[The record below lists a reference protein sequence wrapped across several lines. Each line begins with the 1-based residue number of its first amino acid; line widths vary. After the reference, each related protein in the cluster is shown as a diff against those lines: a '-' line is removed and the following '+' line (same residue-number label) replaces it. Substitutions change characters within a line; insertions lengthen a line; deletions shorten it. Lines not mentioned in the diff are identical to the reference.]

1 MAIIKETKKTTN
13 TGKIR
18 NTKINYFALLGVI
31 GTLGVTYVASSNILE
46 NKQKEESNLETVYY
60 NEETILLEEIAVKLE
75 ATETNAENLKQEILK
90 TIESYRTTHEYIPQE
105 IKEMFNEMEAKLKI
119 ATIYNKSIEEIKAD
133 ILTSVAKAM
142 YRNDCK
148 ENLEENSRGL

>member
-1 MAIIKETKKTTN
+1 
-13 TGKIR
+13 
-18 NTKINYFALLGVI
+18 
-31 GTLGVTYVASSNILE
+31 
-46 NKQKEESNLETVYY
+46 
-60 NEETILLEEIAVKLE
+60 
-75 ATETNAENLKQEILK
+75 
-90 TIESYRTTHEYIPQE
+90 
-105 IKEMFNEMEAKLKI
+105 MFNEMEAKLKI